1 MDGSTGR
8 ANQSPAN
15 SDELIAPS
23 LREDAIPATADSGTV
38 ETAPLPPTEL
48 SAASG
53 EFGLMNT
60 LFISAMLLAGSL
72 IIAGWVRSELAGSRQ
87 EARAKASKR
96 DGKSAPTTSRSGE
109 TGLPARSSMPAGD
122 ILKSPT
128 STGHSIE
135 GLQISAQ
142 PMVQAQPTRAQLQF
156 ANAIADVQPTS
167 ERSLLPARTQQAAK
181 ANLVREDE
189 FFGDWRQLPRNE
201 QKADTGASAA
211 ATPSRSAG
219 SATMESPEQIITE
232 NPADADALED
242 LIQNRLPV
250 DLCKADLPLKVTVFG
265 RPAGPRRLR
274 VDAAHREIPAP
285 HFPASQR
292 RQHTGDTDA
301 VIAGSSTEDTKD
313 SKQDTSAAA
322 NSLDRALN
330 YLNGRVN
337 S

>member
-1 MDGSTGR
+1 
-8 ANQSPAN
+8 
-15 SDELIAPS
+15 
-23 LREDAIPATADSGTV
+23 
-38 ETAPLPPTEL
+38 LPPTE
-48 SAASG
+48 ATAESG

-72 IIAGWVRSELAGSRQ
+72 IIAGWIRSELAGNRQ
-87 EARAKASKR
+87 EARAKSLKR
-96 DGKSAPTTSRSGE
+96 NGKSDAPTTSRSGE
-109 TGLPARSSMPAGD
+109 TGLPARSFMPAGD
-122 ILKSPT
+122 ILESPT
-128 STGHSIE
+128 STSHSIE
-135 GLQISAQ
+135 GLQIPAQ
-142 PMVQAQPTRAQLQF
+142 PMVPARPTPAQLQF

-167 ERSLLPARTQQAAK
+167 ECVLLPARTQQTART
-181 ANLVREDE
+181 NLVREDE
-189 FFGDWRQLPRNE
+189 FFGDWRQLSRNE

-211 ATPSRSAG
+211 ATPSRSTG
-219 SATMESPEQIITE
+219 SATSESPEQIITE